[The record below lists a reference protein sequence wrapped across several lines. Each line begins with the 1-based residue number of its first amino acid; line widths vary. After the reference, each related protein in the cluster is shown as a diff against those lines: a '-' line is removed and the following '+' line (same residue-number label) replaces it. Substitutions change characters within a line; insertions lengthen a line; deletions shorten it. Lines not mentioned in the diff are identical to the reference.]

1 MPSAVAGSTK
11 PKTLRHPQQR
21 PPSVFAAFMDE
32 VPHFQTSE
40 RVPFAQLQDAVDHF
54 ANGLAMS
61 LRFGLLRLSR
71 EYLFDVDLDGHTP
84 RTSLRSQLIRNVDG
98 NFHRAILA
106 RTSLVFGDTMLIR
119 PQGEVSPQAHGT
131 CRRFGALRATPVT
144 NNRPDPIFR
153 MRADK

>member
-1 MPSAVAGSTK
+1 MPSTVAGSTK

-84 RTSLRSQLIRNVDG
+84 RTSLRSQPIRNVDG

-106 RTSLVFGDTMLIR
+106 AHSAHSATRGSLAAGRRHLPSVWGSPR
-119 PQGEVSPQAHGT
+119 P
-131 CRRFGALRATPVT
+131 TPVT
-144 NNRPDPIFR
+144 NKRPDPIFR
-153 MRADK
+153 MRAGK

>member
-21 PPSVFAAFMDE
+21 PPSVFAALMDE

-98 NFHRAILA
+98 NFHRAILDA
-106 RTSLVFGDTMLIR
+106 HSATRGSLAAGTRHLPSVWGSPRHTGDKQTTRSHFSYAGGQVKDFG
-119 PQGEVSPQAHGT
+119 
-131 CRRFGALRATPVT
+131 F
-144 NNRPDPIFR
+144 
-153 MRADK
+153 